1 MKLITMLLAMLL
13 CFTASAFSELTP
25 ADIDKIRLIV
35 KEEVEAAVAAS
46 ETRMKHHISTEIKAV
61 NITIAE
67 MDKRLNQIFT
77 LVMGLIALIIVVVG
91 IPQIL
96 VALQRKDM
104 RAQDEKIEAQQKQI
118 EALQQ
123 KMETDKQERTASP

>member
-1 MKLITMLLAMLL
+1 MKLITLLFAVLL
-13 CFTASAFSELTP
+13 CFTAPAFSELTP

-35 KEEVEAAVAAS
+35 KEEVEAVVEAS
-46 ETRMKHHISTEIKAV
+46 ETRMKDHISGEIKAV

-77 LVMGLIALIIVVVG
+77 LVIALVAFIAVVIG

-96 VALQRKDM
+96 VALQRRDI
-104 RAQDEKIEAQQKQI
+104 RAQVEKIEAQQQQI
-118 EALQQ
+118 ETLQ
-123 KMETDKQERTASP
+123 KEMEAYRQDSIVGP